1 MPGFSGRRR
10 VLRVSL
16 LLSSCSAI
24 LLVTTAI
31 RESQKESRW
40 VATESRDSRASR
52 ASRASCASK
61 VGKVLRAPDTLV
73 LETLNLLMELVKQR
87 LPNRR
92 VSAKKIQWLDAAKE
106 EICAK
111 FGISP
116 VPELWIC
123 DDRRMLAQ
131 AGPHGCSGFGNGWV
145 VLSRGVLETL
155 PPQEVVAVL
164 AHELTHVA
172 KNHHLK
178 RGFLIL
184 DFYKLM
190 LLWSWQHRD
199 SDFAPQTLAA
209 TVTMWFL
216 LSLRSRNQ
224 ELEADRHMLDIVR
237 PGAAFYALARMHFP
251 GDDPGEVLEAAERMV
266 ETLRL
271 NSLSSWKDSTVRI
284 QAAKVPG
291 QIIRI

>member
-1 MPGFSGRRR
+1 MPGFSGRRG
-10 VLRVSL
+10 VLRVSLL

-24 LLVTTAI
+24 LLVTSI
-31 RESQKESRW
+31 RESQKESHP
-40 VATESRDSRASR
+40 ATCGD
-52 ASRASCASK
+52 SRASCAGK
-61 VGKVLRAPDTLV
+61 VCKVLRAPDTLV
-73 LETLNLLMELVKQR
+73 LETLNWAMEFVNRRLLSS
-87 LPNRR
+87 RR

-131 AGPHGCSGFGNGWV
+131 AGPHGCRGFGKGWV
-145 VLSRGVLETL
+145 VLSRAVLETL

-190 LLWSWQHRD
+190 LLWSLKHGD
-199 SDFAPQTLAA
+199 SDFDPQTIAA
-209 TVTMWFL
+209 TVTMFFL
-216 LSLRSRNQ
+216 LTLRSRSQ

-237 PGAAFYALARMHFP
+237 PGTAFYALARMHFP
-251 GDDPGEVLEAAERMV
+251 QDDPREVLEAAERMV

-271 NSLSSWKDSTVRI
+271 SSLNS
-284 QAAKVPG
+284 
-291 QIIRI
+291 